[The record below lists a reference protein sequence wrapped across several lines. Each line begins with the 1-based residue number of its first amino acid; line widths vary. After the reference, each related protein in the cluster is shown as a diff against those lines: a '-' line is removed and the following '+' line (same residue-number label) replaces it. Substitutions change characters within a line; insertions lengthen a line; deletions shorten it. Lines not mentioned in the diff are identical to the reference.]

1 VPPPGRGGSPSALCP
16 EAHNK
21 QFLGLHTS
29 IITVV
34 LVTLCAGHPP
44 GHDPRL
50 PLSSPPVIQLL
61 CQLLKWFHKRFK
73 TISKKKK
80 TNQKALVRRRGRRR
94 VGGRPTTEAQMN
106 MMSGSGSTEV
116 PARHRGS
123 SGAAAA
129 AGSGSGSSSSAAF
142 SPVADAQAAPSPHSS
157 TRRRVLP
164 GRPSKSNRGT
174 SPIFFLFTS
183 LPFVFSC

>member
-1 VPPPGRGGSPSALCP
+1 MPPPGRGGSPSALRP

-21 QFLGLHTS
+21 HHFLGLHAS

-34 LVTLCAGHPP
+34 VVDNPYDVVCKQPF
-44 GHDPRL
+44 D
-50 PLSSPPVIQLL
+50 VMLL
-61 CQLLKWFHKRFK
+61 NGDSYRQHQFAEAWFFSLFSLYLFMFLLGTKYW
-73 TISKKKK
+73 SKKGQKK
-80 TNQKALVRRRGRRR
+80 SWR
-94 VGGRPTTEAQMN
+94 RPTTEAQMN

-123 SGAAAA
+123 IGAAA
-129 AGSGSGSSSSAAF
+129 AGSGSGSSSAF
-142 SPVADAQAAPSPHSS
+142 SPVADAQAAPSPRSS

-174 SPIFFLFTS
+174 SPIFLFTS